1 MLPLS
6 NAIPYPND
14 PTENAIQISGEADG
28 NFNNG
33 DFILL
38 C

>member
-14 PTENAIQISGEADG
+14 LTENAIQISGEADG
-28 NFNNG
+28 NF
-33 DFILL
+33 
-38 C
+38 